1 MNSFF
6 RHLGTAGLLA
16 ALALGALMLLPPL
29 AGYERYVIT
38 GGSMGDTI
46 PKGSI
51 VYDKPVPVAFLRVG
65 DLVTYTPPAGS
76 GPGGRVT
83 HRIVWIG
90 RGSDGAPAFRTRGD
104 ANGAADPWRFELHGA
119 RQARVAGHV
128 PYVGYVLA
136 ALGLRWVRMLVIGL
150 PAALIAVGL
159 FASAFRPEPVS
170 EATA

>member
-1 MNSFF
+1 MTSLM

-29 AGYERYVIT
+29 AGYQRYVIT

-46 PKGSI
+46 PRGSI
-51 VYDKPVPVAFLRVG
+51 VYDKPVPVPSLRVG
-65 DLVTYTPPAGS
+65 DVITYTPPPGS

-90 RGSDGAPAFRTRGD
+90 RGADGARAFRTRGD
-104 ANGAADPWRFELHGA
+104 ANAAVDPWRFELREA

-150 PAALIAVGL
+150 PAALVAVALVVG
-159 FASAFRPEPVS
+159 AFRPQPEVM
-170 EATA
+170 A